1 MMEPLGL
8 SNWIAI
14 IGVVIAVIGIITP
27 HFLSVKSSVKTRF
40 REAAAPLLEKLLDEI
55 EAIEGGSYPFRKIR
69 ESELKKLLHLI
80 PNRNR
85 KKFQFAIDQYLE
97 AHDIAITKHWHDENP
112 SDGPVF
118 FPASFVIKNPDEVLV
133 KMSHLKKELSW

>member
-1 MMEPLGL
+1 MEPLGL

-14 IGVVIAVIGIITP
+14 IGVLIAAIGIIAP
-27 HFLSVKSSVKTRF
+27 HFISGRGSARAKLRA
-40 REAAAPLLEKLLDEI
+40 AAAPVLEKLLDEI
-55 EAIEGGSYPFRKIR
+55 DAIEGGSYPFRKIR
-69 ESELKKLLHLI
+69 ESELKKLLHLT
-80 PNRNR
+80 PGRKR
-85 KKFQFAIDQYLE
+85 KKFQYAIGQYME
-97 AHDIAITKHWHDENP
+97 AHEIAITKHWSDENP